1 MVLGNKQYNT
11 CRGQKYT
18 TTFVSACMNLNVL
31 SAKPVITGGTES
43 LTAALGSSA
52 SMACEAV
59 GYPQPEISWYKRDG
73 NMPR

>member
-1 MVLGNKQYNT
+1 MHELDLSVGVY
-11 CRGQKYT
+11 
-18 TTFVSACMNLNVL
+18 L